1 MDARTIDRALGAFAG
16 VALGDAMGM
25 PTQTLSRERIAA
37 LYGDVTDFR
46 DAALGQPVC
55 AGLRPPPSP
64 TTWNRA
70 VAGKPSG
77 GQEWSFRRGSLGAN
91 IADLGA

>member
-16 VALGDAMGM
+16 VALGDATGM

-55 AGLRPPPSP
+55 AGLEAATITDDMEQSCCWQTIWWTGMELSTR
-64 TTWNRA
+64 
-70 VAGKPSG
+70 KP
-77 GQEWSFRRGSLGAN
+77 RREHC
-91 IADLGA
+91 